1 MHPLLAA
8 GLANNLSRD
17 RVAAARSRRIAKAA
31 KRAAADS
38 SAAVEVVIR
47 RATRGDAA
55 ALARLGALD
64 SDRRT
69 GELLARHAAEHD
81 VLVAEVGGT
90 IEAAVALN
98 DGLAVADPF
107 RPSAVNAELLALRAR
122 QLGGAAARDGHT
134 RLRVLSPRT
143 S

>member
-8 GLANNLSRD
+8 SLANSLSRD
-17 RVAAARSRRIAKAA
+17 RVSAARSRRVAKAA
-31 KRAAADS
+31 KQAAADS

-47 RATRGDAA
+47 RATGADAA

-107 RPSAVNAELLALRAR
+107 RPSAVNAELLALRAH

-134 RLRVLSPRT
+134 GLRVLSPHT